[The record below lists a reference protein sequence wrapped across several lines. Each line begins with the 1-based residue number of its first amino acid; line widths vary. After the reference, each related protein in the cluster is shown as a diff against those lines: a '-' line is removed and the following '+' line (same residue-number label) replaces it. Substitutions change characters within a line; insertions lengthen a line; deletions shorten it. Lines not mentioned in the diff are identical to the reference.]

1 MRQILSLTRK
11 ELDSYFGSPMALIF
25 LGAFLLATLFAFFW
39 MDAFFARGIADVRPL
54 FRWMPLLL
62 IFLLAALTMRQWSE
76 EQRSGTLE
84 MLLTLPT
91 TTAQMVLGKF
101 LAVMGMAALAL
112 LLTLPLPLTVSQLGN
127 LDWGPVWSGYL
138 AALLLAAAYAAMGL
152 FVSSRTDNQIVA
164 LLLTMLLGGLFYL
177 VGSDGLADFANRD
190 VAGLLRAFGTGSRFA
205 SIERGVLDL
214 RDLLYYFSLAGIF
227 LTLNVLSLQSLRWSR
242 GERSRPF
249 RLRESMLSGL
259 LIVNL
264 LLANVW
270 LYPIYGLRVDT
281 TEFGEYTL
289 STTTRELLGNLQEP
303 LQIRAY
309 ISQKTHP
316 LLAPL
321 APRIA
326 DMLQEYA
333 IAGRGLVNA
342 DVVDPTGDADLENE
356 ANQTYGIQPTPFQ
369 VSGRYEASVISSY
382 FDILVRYG
390 DQHVVLGFND
400 LIDVKPNR
408 DGTIDVN
415 LRNLEYDLT
424 RAVKKVVFGFQSID
438 TLLATLSEPISLKL
452 VVTQQT
458 LPADLAAVPETI
470 EKVAD
475 DFQAKAGEKFSYE
488 VIDPDGPNP
497 TLSRQQLTEQYGL
510 YPFQASFFSPDTFYL
525 HLLLQMGE
533 AGQVIYPSAD
543 NSESAVRS
551 AIEAVIKRNVPGFL
565 RSIGL
570 WTPQGRQTTTDLFG
584 QPQQSISSWQ
594 LVQQQL
600 GADYQ
605 LAPVDLSAGRVPE
618 TIDALVLVGPEQ
630 MTDKERYAVD
640 QYLMRGGA
648 VVVAAGNFRIQPD
661 PLGGGLGL
669 VPVEG
674 GLREML
680 LHYGIDVQQS
690 LVLDPQ
696 NAPFPVTVQRA
707 VGSLT
712 VQDVQA
718 LNYPFFVDV
727 RADGMDRT
735 HPATADLT
743 AVTMAFASPVV
754 LDEAKNAGRTT
765 SVLLRSSE
773 NSWLRTDLNVQ
784 PDTNSYPELGFPV
797 EGEQRSHPLAVSV
810 QGSFQSYFKDKPSP
824 WQAPAQAEG
833 QPAPTPAP
841 GDEAPIG
848 LVEQSPESARLIVL
862 GSSEFVDDPILQLS
876 QALSADRYLNNLLLA
891 QNSVDWAV
899 EDLDLLSIRARGDAA
914 RLLKPMAQGEET
926 TWEMANYLIALLALA
941 LVAAVWRWRRTHE
954 ISMLPTP
961 ATPSG
966 GQIRPEPGD

>member
-11 ELDSYFGSPMALIF
+11 ELDSYFGSPMAVIF

-39 MDAFFARGIADVRPL
+39 VDTFFARGIADVRPL

-76 EQRSGTLE
+76 EQRAGTLE

-91 TTAQMVLGKF
+91 TTAQLVLGKF
-101 LAVMGMAALAL
+101 LAVMGMVALAL

-152 FVSSRTDNQIVA
+152 FVSSRTDNQIVS
-164 LLLTMLLGGLFYL
+164 LLLTMLLGGLFFL
-177 VGSDGLADFANRD
+177 IGSDGLADFASRD
-190 VAGLLRAFGTGSRFA
+190 VAELLRAFGTGSRFV

-214 RDLLYYFSLAGIF
+214 RDLLYYLSLAGIF
-227 LTLNVLSLQSLRWSR
+227 LALNVLSLQSLRWSR
-242 GERSRPF
+242 GARSRPY
-249 RLRESMLSGL
+249 RLRESLLSGL
-259 LIVNL
+259 VIANL
-264 LLANVW
+264 LLANLW
-270 LYPIYGLRVDT
+270 LYPIYGLRADM
-281 TEFGEYTL
+281 TEFREYSL
-289 STTTRELLGNLQEP
+289 SPTTRALLGNLQEP

-309 ISQKTHP
+309 ISQRTHP

-333 IAGRGLVNA
+333 VAGRGKVNA
-342 DVVDPTGDADLENE
+342 DVVDPTGDPELENE

-424 RAVKKVVFGFQSID
+424 RSVKKVVYGFQSLD
-438 TLLATLSEPISLKL
+438 SLLAALESPLQLTL
-452 VVTQQT
+452 VVSNQT
-458 LPADLAAVPETI
+458 LPPELAGVPETVGKVAEELQAKGG
-470 EKVAD
+470 EKV
-475 DFQAKAGEKFSYE
+475 SYA
-488 VIDPDGPNP
+488 VIDPDAPDAA
-497 TLSRQQLTEQYGL
+497 LSRQQLAERYGL
-510 YPFQASFFSPDTFYL
+510 QPFQLSLFSPDTFYL
-525 HLLLQMGE
+525 HLILEMDGSGQIVYPDADSGE
-533 AGQVIYPSAD
+533 A
-543 NSESAVRS
+543 AVR
-551 AIEAVIKRNVPGFL
+551 ATIESVIKRNAPGFL
-565 RSIGL
+565 RTVGL
-570 WTPQGRQTTTDLFG
+570 WTPQGRQNSTDMFG
-584 QPQQSISSWQ
+584 QPQQGISSWQ
-594 LVQQQL
+594 LLQQQL
-600 GADYQ
+600 GADYT
-605 LAPVDLSAGRVPE
+605 LAPVDLSSGQVAE
-618 TIDALVLVGPEQ
+618 NIDALVLVGPEQ

-648 VVVAAGNFRIQPD
+648 VVVAAGNYRVQPD
-661 PLGGGLGL
+661 LFTGSLGL
-669 VPVEG
+669 TPVEG

-680 LHYGIDVQQS
+680 LHYGIDVQNA
-690 LVLDPQ
+690 LVMDPQ

-707 VGSLT
+707 VGSFT

-735 HPATADLT
+735 NPATADLT

-754 LDEAKNAGRTT
+754 LDEAKNSGRQT

-773 NSWLRTDLNVQ
+773 GSWLRTDLSAQ
-784 PDTNSYPELGFPV
+784 PDTAAYPELGFPV
-797 EGEQRSHPLAVSV
+797 EGEQKSHPLAVAV
-810 QGSFQSYFKDKPSP
+810 QGKFQSFFQGKPSP
-824 WQAPAQAEG
+824 WESDEQPATPAPAQDR
-833 QPAPTPAP
+833 PV
-841 GDEAPIG
+841 G
-848 LVEQSPESARLIVL
+848 LIEESPDSARLIVI

-899 EDLDLLSIRARGDAA
+899 EDLDLLSIRARGDAS
-914 RLLKPMAQGEET
+914 RLLKPLAPGEESR
-926 TWEMANYLIALLALA
+926 WELMNYLIVLAVLLA
-941 LVAAVWRWRRTHE
+941 VAGYWRWRRTRE
-954 ISMLPTP
+954 EPMLLPPPDGASAISQ
-961 ATPSG
+961 A
-966 GQIRPEPGD
+966 EAVE